1 MSKEKKISSF
11 DALIARRNFLM
22 LKLHM
27 IDRNV
32 IFIDTDSIKENNVN
46 GKKSRIKK

>member
-32 IFIDTDSIKENNVN
+32 ICIDTDSIKENNVN
-46 GKKSRIKK
+46 VKKSRIKK

>member
-1 MSKEKKISSF
+1 MEKQKKLSSF
-11 DALIARRNFLM
+11 EALIARRNFLM

-32 IFIDTDSIKENNVN
+32 IYIDTDSIKESNAN